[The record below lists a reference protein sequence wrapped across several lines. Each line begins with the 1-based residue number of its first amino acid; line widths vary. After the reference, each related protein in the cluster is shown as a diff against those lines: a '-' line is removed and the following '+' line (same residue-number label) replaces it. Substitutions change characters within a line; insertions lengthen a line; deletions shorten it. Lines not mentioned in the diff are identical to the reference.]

1 MKPWPLLSFSLIL
14 PRLTN
19 TFFTALVVFSIKN
32 LEEKRYIR
40 LLLAGEIIYLTDT
53 DLVSLNVVQP

>member
-19 TFFTALVVFSIKN
+19 TFLTALVVVSIKN
-32 LEEKRYIR
+32 LEEKRYTR
-40 LLLAGEIIYLTDT
+40 LLLVSKITYLTDT